1 MRLPGHN
8 PCGRIGTP
16 PRPYSFYVN
25 TALFWKDADSDKP
38 HVGASV
44 VDSMEPG
51 QTDVL
56 RSEVAAAVGLLQ
68 QQVCRGDF
76 RRHHTL
82 PVGDLAQ
89 NRLPSSAPCPPLL
102 PTSSLIMLTPPPCHR

>member
-1 MRLPGHN
+1 MRLPGHS
-8 PCGRIGTP
+8 PSGRIGTP

-25 TALFWKDADSDKP
+25 TALFWKDADSDSDKP
-38 HVGASV
+38 HVGATV

-56 RSEVAAAVGLLQ
+56 RSEAAAAVGLLQ

-82 PVGDLAQ
+82 PVGERRPERVVLVPA
-89 NRLPSSAPCPPLL
+89 
-102 PTSSLIMLTPPPCHR
+102 SSLDVLTRPLCRR